1 METLNKGNI
10 YITATSPQAIYE
22 AYFEQFQR
30 DFKHFL
36 KSRSN
41 ELKVGGIMLLTFMGR
56 KNAHDFSS
64 PSSVIGMAL
73 KDMVLQGLVEEA
85 KLNSFI
91 VPIYG
96 PTMEEVRQI
105 IEIEGS
111 FTLQT
116 LETFEMGW
124 DFELEENVS
133 DSVVDS
139 KIRGEFI
146 AKYIRSVYEPL
157 LTAEFGNYIMDELF
171 SRFAKK
177 VSQLLEVDRL
187 EYTNLVVSMKKT

>member
-1 METLNKGNI
+1 
-10 YITATSPQAIYE
+10 
-22 AYFEQFQR
+22 
-30 DFKHFL
+30 
-36 KSRSN
+36 
-41 ELKVGGIMLLTFMGR
+41 
-56 KNAHDFSS
+56 
-64 PSSVIGMAL
+64 MAL

-85 KLNSFI
+85 KLNSFN